1 MKKLLSTTLRLTL
14 CLLCLFLWTFSFPT
28 VYRENAPVC
37 HAENGSANEQRTS
50 SAIHNYACILEDAFF
65 YSAPDERYG
74 VFLLPKTYYVKVTEY
89 GAEYCKIE
97 YLYDAAATRK
107 LTGYAK
113 TELLTFVDYIPS
125 RPYLYYIFQLKY
137 TIGDTQFEDS
147 SFLTQITTECA
158 YYGDYKI
165 GSKTYCY
172 VLRGE
177 TFGYVPKPETLS
189 YEENTEYADRL
200 ASNTSASESNT
211 SDTPSNSSPAQIAIL
226 VALCLLVPILAAFIV
241 RPPKRPPYESDD

>member
-1 MKKLLSTTLRLTL
+1 MKTFFPKTLRLTL
-14 CLLCLFLWTFSFPT
+14 CLLCLFLWTFSFS
-28 VYRENAPVC
+28 RNAPVC
-37 HAENGSANEQRTS
+37 RAENASVNEQRTNG
-50 SAIHNYACILEDAFF
+50 AIHSYACILEDAFF

-97 YLYDAAATRK
+97 YLYDAATTRK

-137 TIGDTQFEDS
+137 TIGDTQFDDS
-147 SFLTQITTECA
+147 SFLTQITTDCA

-189 YEENTEYADRL
+189 FEENTEYADML
-200 ASNTSASESNT
+200 ANKDSSLESDASTSPN
-211 SDTPSNSSPAQIAIL
+211 NSSPAQIAIL